1 MFPPILILAKN
12 TCELGNNVN
21 PTSKKL
27 KFSFFFTLYV
37 PTKTL
42 EGGRKLELSENLTI
56 VLLQCFAWSK
66 RPEFLRILSGNV
78 ILTSIRAIT
87 LLKICEK

>member
-12 TCELGNNVN
+12 ICELGNNVN

-27 KFSFFFTLYV
+27 KFSNFFTLYV

-42 EGGRKLELSENLTI
+42 EGGRKTRI
-56 VLLQCFAWSK
+56 VRESDYSAAAVLCM
-66 RPEFLRILSGNV
+66 E
-78 ILTSIRAIT
+78 
-87 LLKICEK
+87 